1 MELLDIQ
8 HRINHLMSL
17 FVIKVK
23 GFNATQKYDIN
34 RVAESVL
41 IPIFSEI
48 YGYKNLKNLNQIKE
62 NYPAIDLGDDV
73 AKVAFQITAT
83 SDSTKIKHTLE
94 EFVKYE
100 LYKKY
105 DRLIVYIITEK
116 QNSYSGNGF
125 QEILGGKFEFDKKRD
140 IQDYRDILNRV
151 DELQIDEA
159 RKIQALL
166 EKNFGDNNNSYCFD
180 PRSDIKTEEVFL
192 NLVELNFPVNL
203 YKADLL
209 IDRNSYQNQRISWKD
224 IVRAELESKGLKCP
238 CDWTTHGGQLITF
251 HNLFD
256 SKIPLSTIVD
266 KSSLE
271 VIESKKFY
279 SHNLDND
286 RVFKTLLGRCLQQQL
301 FPKRIAWQ
309 HQEKKFIFSPIKD
322 QEFRQITW
330 QGERKGTRTVCERKM
345 KLNNINEVL
354 HYKHLAF
361 STEYK
366 RFADQW
372 YLLINPDWFF
382 SHDGYRRSYYHEK
395 NVSGLKRQEN
405 NKAVSNHFRFIVYYI
420 QQEQDTTLIFSD
432 RKNFLSFGNVVSFQD
447 SPYLNDQEWLPKKVE
462 EPEITKSLNTD
473 EDSSKKPEV
482 TAKRRTKKRS
492 SKKQE
497 STHQQLSLELQ

>member
-1 MELLDIQ
+1 
-8 HRINHLMSL
+8 MSL
-17 FVIKVK
+17 FVTKVK
-23 GFNATQKYDIN
+23 GLNATQKYDIN
-34 RVAESVL
+34 RVSESVL

-94 EFVKYE
+94 EFVKNE

-125 QEILGGKFEFDKKRD
+125 QEILGGKFEFDKKQD
-140 IQDYRDILNRV
+140 IQDYRDILKRV

-159 RKIQALL
+159 RKIQAIL
-166 EKNFGDNNNSYCFD
+166 EKNFGDNNHQYLFD

-203 YKADLL
+203 YKANLS
-209 IDRNSYQNQRISWKD
+209 IDRGQYQNQKISWKD
-224 IVRAELESKGLKCP
+224 KDIIRAELERKGLKFS
-238 CDWTTHGGQLITF
+238 CDWTTHSGQLITF

-256 SKIPLSTIVD
+256 PKIPLSNIID
-266 KSSLE
+266 KSSIE
-271 VIESKKFY
+271 VIETPKFY
-279 SHNLDND
+279 SHSSDND

-301 FPKRIAWQ
+301 FLKGIAWQ
-309 HQEKKFIFSPIKD
+309 NQEKIFIFSPSPIKD

-330 QGERKGTRTVCERKM
+330 QGEREGTRTVCERKM
-345 KLNNINEVL
+345 KSNKINEVL

-382 SHDGYRRSYYHEK
+382 SCDGYRRSYYHEN
-395 NVSGLKRQEN
+395 NVSWLKRNEKN
-405 NKAVSNHFRFIVYYI
+405 RAVRNHFRFIVSYLE
-420 QQEQDTTLIFSD
+420 QETTSIFSN

-462 EPEITKSLNTD
+462 ELEIPKSLNTD
-473 EDSSKKPEV
+473 DDSSQKAEMTV
-482 TAKRRTKKRS
+482 KRRTKKRS

-497 STHQQLSLELQ
+497 YTQQQHQQLSLELQ